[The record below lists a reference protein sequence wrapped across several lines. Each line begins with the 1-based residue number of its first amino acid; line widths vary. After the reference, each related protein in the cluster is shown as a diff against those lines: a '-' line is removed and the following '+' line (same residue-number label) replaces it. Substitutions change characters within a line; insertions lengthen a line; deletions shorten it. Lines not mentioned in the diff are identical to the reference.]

1 VGVVTVSHFAI
12 KPDMMSLR
20 ARLILAASL
29 VLTIFIMIAGYT
41 LDRAFYNSA
50 EKNLQENLETQ
61 LTLLMSSMELES
73 ADNIDMPPRLLET
86 KFSLPSSG
94 LYAIIVND
102 KGKTLWKSLSTVGV
116 AIPAPRVLK
125 SGEQKLVRV
134 MLGREEFYIKS
145 YGISWYTETGKL
157 PMTFNV
163 ITDLAPFNLQIS
175 SYRKTLW
182 GWLIG
187 LAGVLLTA
195 QVIILIWGLKP
206 LRNVIGELNAIE
218 NGKQERITRK
228 YPKEILRLTDN
239 INGLLEH
246 EHAQQQRYRDGL
258 ADLAHSLKTPLAV
271 MNGAISDLDASSA
284 RASLSEQLQRMD
296 HIVAHQLQRAAM
308 AGASPV
314 RKSLA
319 VEPITSKLTS
329 ALSKVYKDKNIIFD
343 IHMPKDLQVRV
354 DEGDIMEVLGN
365 LLDNACKWCMQRVR
379 INVTVRNNKAL
390 FVISD
395 DGPGIAESKIN
406 LILQRGGRAD
416 QAKPGQGIGL
426 AIVAD
431 IINAYKGEL
440 SITRSDLGGAAF
452 SFDLPASK

>member
-1 VGVVTVSHFAI
+1 
-12 KPDMMSLR
+12 MMSLR

-73 ADNIDMPPRLLET
+73 PDNIDMPPRLLET

-102 KGKTLWKSLSTVGV
+102 KGQTLWKSLSTVGV
-116 AIPAPRVLK
+116 AIPAPRVMK
-125 SGEQKLVRV
+125 SGEQDLLRIT
-134 MLGREEFYIKS
+134 LNSEEFYIKS
-145 YGISWYTETGKL
+145 YGISWFTETTKI
-157 PMTFNV
+157 PMTINV

-187 LAGVLLTA
+187 LAGVLLAA

-271 MNGAISDLDASSA
+271 MNGAITDLQDTSVKTGLA
-284 RASLSEQLQRMD
+284 EQLQRMD
-296 HIVAHQLQRAAM
+296 HIVAHQLQRAAL

-314 RKSLA
+314 RKSIA
-319 VEPITSKLTS
+319 VKPVISKLTS
-329 ALSKVYKDKNIIFD
+329 ALSKVYKDKQVSFD
-343 IHMPKDLQVRV
+343 VHLPENLQVRV

-365 LLDNACKWCMQRVR
+365 LLDNACKWCAQRVR
-379 INVTVRNNKAL
+379 INVTISNHKAL
-390 FVISD
+390 FMIAD
-395 DGPGIAESKIN
+395 DGPGIEDSKIN

-426 AIVAD
+426 AVVAD

-440 SITRSDLGGAAF
+440 SITHSDLGGAAF